1 MADEAVSIG
10 GTKSTE
16 SYLRGDKILEA
27 AKKTGA
33 DAIHPGYG
41 FLSENAH
48 FVEEVTKEGITF
60 IGPPPN
66 AMRALGEKIN
76 SKQIAKNA
84 GVSIVPGWVGAI
96 ENNDH
101 LLKLAN
107 EIGYPVMIKAS
118 SGGGGKGQ
126 RIAWND
132 KEAIEG
138 FRFAR
143 QEAQSAFASDAILV
157 EKYIQA
163 PRHIEFQVLAD
174 NHGNVIY
181 LPERECSIQRRNQK
195 VIEEAPSPF
204 ITPEVRK
211 KMGEQAASLARA
223 VGYRNTGTVEF
234 LIEPNHNFYFLEM
247 NTRLQVEHPITE
259 AVTGIDIVEQMI
271 RVAAG
276 QPLSYKQSDVK
287 INGWAMESRV
297 YAEDP
302 LRNFLPSIGRLTRY
316 KEPRAFDGGN
326 WIRIDSGIVEGSEIS
341 IYYDPLISKLI
352 TTGEDR
358 NTAINRMAYALDSYV
373 VRGLNHNVCFLRDVM
388 ENRKFKSGELSTAFI
403 PQEYPEGFKG
413 HVLKEAERKQLVT
426 VTAAVHHLLEVR
438 NRSVSGKLSSFDAT
452 PENGTYVVRIGKAA
466 DAYTEN
472 VNVTALPDRR
482 LRVNGITVD
491 LSAWQLDGPVV
502 LAHIETGN
510 GQVEEVT
517 LQLYE
522 KLDLGYKVQLTG
534 TLYDMQVMN
543 PKEAELTKY
552 MPVSAAVDTT
562 KVVTSPMAGQLISV
576 AVEVGQ
582 QVAMGQEICVV
593 EAMKM
598 QNVLRA
604 QRDGVI
610 KAIKAEAGKPV
621 QLDQI
626 IVELA

>member
-1 MADEAVSIG
+1 M
-10 GTKSTE
+10 
-16 SYLRGDKILEA
+16 RGEKILEA
-27 AKKTGA
+27 AVKTGA

-48 FVEEVTKEGITF
+48 FVEEVTKAGITF
-60 IGPPPN
+60 IGPPPA
-66 AMRALGEKIN
+66 AMRSLGEKIN
-76 SKQIAKNA
+76 SKQIAKQA
-84 GVSIVPGWVGAI
+84 GVSIVPGWVGPI
-96 ENNDH
+96 ENNEH

-132 KEAIEG
+132 KEAVEG

-143 QEAQSAFASDAILV
+143 SEAQAAFASDAILV

-174 NHGNVIY
+174 NHGSVIY

-234 LIEPNHNFYFLEM
+234 LIEPDQSFYFLEM

-276 QPLSYKQSDVK
+276 QPLSYKQADVK

-316 KEPRAFDGGN
+316 KEPRAYDGGN

-358 NTAINRMAYALDSYV
+358 KQSIDRMAYALDSYV
-373 VRGLNHNVCFLRDVM
+373 VRGLNHNVNFLRDVM
-388 ENRKFKSGELSTAFI
+388 ENAKFRSGNLSTAFI
-403 PQEYPEGFKG
+403 PEEYPEGFKG
-413 HVLKEAERKQLVT
+413 HVLKAAERTQLIT
-426 VTAAVHHLLEVR
+426 ITAAIHHLLETR
-438 NRSVSGKLSSFDAT
+438 NRSVTGKLASFDAT
-452 PENGTYVVRIGKAA
+452 PEHGEYILKIGKAE
-466 DAYTEN
+466 DAYTEA
-472 VNVTALPDRR
+472 VSVTALPDRR
-482 LRVNGITVD
+482 VRVNGVTVD
-491 LSAWQLDGPVV
+491 LSAWQLDGPVI
-502 LAHIETGN
+502 LAQLEDGK
-510 GQVEEVT
+510 GAAEEVT
-517 LQLYE
+517 MQLFE

-534 TLYDMQVMN
+534 TLYDMQVLSK
-543 PKEAELTKY
+543 KEVELVKH
-552 MPVSAAVDTT
+552 MPTSAGVDTSRLI
-562 KVVTSPMAGQLISV
+562 TSPMAGQLISV

-582 QVAMGQEICVV
+582 TVSMGQEICVV

-604 QRDGVI
+604 QRDGTV
-610 KAIKAEAGKPV
+610 KAIKAEPGKPV
-621 QLDQI
+621 QLDQV
-626 IVELA
+626 IVEFA